1 VIALAAVLAIC
12 YVAKLLMITL
22 LTSILLAFVLSP
34 AVDRLEMWRL
44 PRSIASF
51 FVVVALLAVIYGIV
65 HFSYSQAVSFSQE
78 LPKYSQKIRDATV
91 GLRRQAEQLQKTT
104 EKVLPRPADGEDK
117 TLKVRPAANL
127 SDWLTNSVWD
137 VGEFVLA
144 ISFVPFLVYFMLS
157 WKDRTRAATVK
168 LFRPESR
175 EAVYATLSG
184 IGSMFRAFAV
194 GNALCGFFMSLVSVA
209 AFGLLGLPY
218 FYFLGFI
225 SGFLSLIPYLGV
237 VLAVVPHIAVGLSE
251 VSGARLLALFV
262 IIVGLH
268 LFTINVLFPKVI
280 GKRLH
285 LNPLIVTIGLFVW
298 SSIWGAM
305 GLILAVPITGAMKI
319 ILDHV
324 DGLRPFGA
332 WMEE

>member
-1 VIALAAVLAIC
+1 
-12 YVAKLLMITL
+12 
-22 LTSILLAFVLSP
+22 
-34 AVDRLEMWRL
+34 
-44 PRSIASF
+44 
-51 FVVVALLAVIYGIV
+51 
-65 HFSYSQAVSFSQE
+65 
-78 LPKYSQKIRDATV
+78 
-91 GLRRQAEQLQKTT
+91 LQKTT
-104 EKVLPRPADGEDK
+104 EKVLPLPPEGEDK
-117 TLKVRPAANL
+117 ALKVRPTANL

-137 VGEFVLA
+137 VGEFILA

-168 LFRPESR
+168 LFRPETR

-237 VLAVVPHIAVGLSE
+237 VLAVVPPIAVGLSE

-305 GLILAVPITGAMKI
+305 GLMLAVPITGAIKI
-319 ILDHV
+319 IFDHV
-324 DGLRPFGA
+324 DGLRSFGA